1 MNDNYDY
8 RKTGSFV
15 GDDVF
20 DDFEDEKLDKVLDEI
35 AEIRQ
40 TIQGLPDSYDDFGG
54 GYDEVTKLRD
64 EVRFSKTTQR
74 LQDEIKRLSN
84 RINDFRDE
92 SNAAGERTESVTLDE
107 LGKLMAYCEE
117 IIRSGKETDKKF
129 SEEVSEIKR
138 RLYKLT
144 PSVDVPGELE
154 TIKNNVKNAEE
165 LLAGIGGTVDE
176 LNATAKRAGEQ
187 TDAHAEVLRQ
197 FYDIKNLLGNP
208 SPIGERRNDELLDL
222 YNMLAALK
230 NTLESQS
237 ISLADKY
244 VAADKL
250 AKRLYETAES
260 DVRSIAD
267 GLSRA
272 IEMLG
277 KTTLDRAGLDSVL
290 EYVRSGGDAFTVS
303 VSRRETI
310 SSYMDSV
317 ETFLA
322 GAIGGNVDDLPDI
335 IALKNNIQNNRNE
348 FECENVYSDVLNT
361 NISLLGEKDPIRQ
374 KALRAQFKEL
384 LNRLTSL
391 EASDLVDYKIAAIN
405 KPFRAYKR
413 GEGEGIFDKLNEL
426 KNLILD
432 ANLRADGDSVSQ
444 QTGSGIVSEINS
456 LKSELYNIGNIENIS
471 QAIIDLKGDCL
482 TIIDK
487 LDEKSVSSDE
497 MGVIASV
504 PTLSEIVA
512 QLDRLF
518 DDVKNI
524 VTDSE
529 NNILSSLEV
538 IGEAV
543 GNLSLQ
549 NKETAEEAKVDRKKL
564 MDDVTC
570 IREAVTGEKNTAVF
584 ARDMSREE
592 IGTSE
597 SGNADINARI
607 AALEQNQQKILALL
621 ENITDNNYVT
631 TSLEDRLTTL
641 ENKVGE
647 TIAKEVGM
655 LRDQLFAIS
664 MANVSDGENSGY
676 ESYNNVILGEI
687 YSIQDSLDAIREAA
701 EKIGGAENERLNKE
715 LAELKSE
722 ISDALG
728 RTGDN
733 EAIIKELNKIKEEF
747 KAKPAPVRKAK
758 PEPPKATVVQVR
770 KQKRVTPVTVSDASI
785 GDLLAKIGNTDIVIK
800 ED

>member
-8 RKTGSFV
+8 RKTGSF
-15 GDDVF
+15 GADDIF

-35 AEIRQ
+35 AEIKQ

-84 RINDFRDE
+84 RLNDFRDE

-107 LGKLMAYCEE
+107 LGKLVAYCEE

-129 SEEVSEIKR
+129 TEEVAEIKR

-154 TIKNNVKNAEE
+154 TIKNSVKSAEE
-165 LLAGIGGTVDE
+165 LIVGIGGSVDE
-176 LNATAKRAGEQ
+176 LHATAKRTGEQ
-187 TDAHAEVLRQ
+187 TDANTEILRQ

-222 YNMLAALK
+222 YNALAAVK
-230 NTLESQS
+230 NTLAAQS
-237 ISLADKY
+237 VSLADKY
-244 VAADKL
+244 VAVDKL
-250 AKRLYETAES
+250 SKKLNETTES
-260 DVRSIAD
+260 DVRPIVD
-267 GLSRA
+267 GLNQA
-272 IEMLG
+272 IETLG

-290 EYVRSGGDAFTVS
+290 DYVRSGGDAFTVS
-303 VSRRETI
+303 VSRREEI
-310 SSYMDSV
+310 LSYMDSV

-348 FECENVYSDVLNT
+348 FECENVYSEVLNA
-361 NISLLGEKDPIRQ
+361 NISLLGEKDPAKQ
-374 KALRAQFKEL
+374 KTLRAQFKEL

-391 EASDLVDYKIAAIN
+391 EASDLVDYKPVTIN
-405 KPFRAYKR
+405 KPFRAHKR
-413 GEGEGIFDKLNEL
+413 GEREGIFDKLNEL

-432 ANLRADGDSVSQ
+432 ANLRADGDSVSS
-444 QTGSGIVSEINS
+444 QTGNGIVSEINS
-456 LKSELYNIGNIENIS
+456 LKSELYNIGSIENVS
-471 QAIIDLKGDCL
+471 QAILDLKGDCL

-487 LDEKSVSSDE
+487 LDEKNGSSDE

-504 PTLSEIVA
+504 PSLSEIVA

-518 DDVKNI
+518 DDVKNL
-524 VTDSE
+524 VADSE
-529 NNILSSLEV
+529 NNVLSSLEV

-543 GNLSLQ
+543 GNLSSQ
-549 NKETAEEAKVDRKKL
+549 NRENSEEAKYDRKKL
-564 MDDVTC
+564 MDDVAC
-570 IREAVTGEKNTAVF
+570 IREAVTGEKTATAIV
-584 ARDMSREE
+584 SVLPNEE
-592 IGTSE
+592 TVASE
-597 SGNADINARI
+597 NGKDDINSKI
-607 AALEQNQQKILALL
+607 AVLEQNQQNILALL
-621 ENITDNNYVT
+621 EKIAENNAVT
-631 TSLEDRLTTL
+631 ASLDERLTAL

-647 TIAKEVGM
+647 TVTKEVGT

-664 MANVSDGENSGY
+664 MANVSDGETSDY

-687 YSIQDSLDAIREAA
+687 YAIQDSLDAIRETA
-701 EKIGGAENERLNKE
+701 EKNYGAENERLNKE

-722 ISDALG
+722 ITDALG
-728 RTGDN
+728 RSGDN
-733 EAIIKELNKIKEEF
+733 EEIIKELNKIKEEF
-747 KAKPAPVRKAK
+747 KSKPAPARKAK

-770 KQKRVTPVTVSDASI
+770 KQKRVTPVTSSDASI